1 METLEELS
9 KATFYKMENYS
20 QLVIDYVQE
29 VEDFISLESNE
40 NEVMAFIYEIDNI
53 LEVIDRSRTFDVE
66 ALELL
71 LKTLRSQERLI
82 EEKL

>member
-1 METLEELS
+1 
-9 KATFYKMENYS
+9 
-20 QLVIDYVQE
+20 
-29 VEDFISLESNE
+29 
-40 NEVMAFIYEIDNI
+40 MAFIYEIDNI